1 MDARFDTVLLRAVHA
16 RATEPTEEPYF
27 FSVLGN
33 RRTRDFDWQR
43 PSRPLRDRLLQPLRA
58 LGLPGSRGSRIQP
71 TSCTYAVPRATAALS
86 RRHAQ
91 DLAAGR
97 HALLGT
103 RPRTPR
109 ASRPTPA
116 RHPPPGSPPASPTV
130 ASRRS
135 EDGVVVFR
143 PSPPSSPG
151 AVAFAKADT
160 PPKSLA
166 Q

>member
-43 PSRPLRDRLLQPLRA
+43 PSIGPPRVAWEPDPADVLYVRRATCDGRA
-58 LGLPGSRGSRIQP
+58 L
-71 TSCTYAVPRATAALS
+71 AL
-86 RRHAQ
+86 RHAQ